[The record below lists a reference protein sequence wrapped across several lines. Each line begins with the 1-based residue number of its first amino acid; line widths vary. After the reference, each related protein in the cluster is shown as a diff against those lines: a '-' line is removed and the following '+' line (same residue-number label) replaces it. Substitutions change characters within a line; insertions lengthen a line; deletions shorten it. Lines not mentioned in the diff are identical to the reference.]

1 MDIRKLPVSQ
11 GLAWFRQAID
21 LGGRNPKGVFGAA
34 ALMILAFYAVA
45 LILVV
50 PMVASVSGLD
60 KNTADAGALMAR
72 IMPIAAAMMLA
83 ISLLVPFLVGGLM
96 HVIRETEAGRK
107 PGPLALFQ
115 PFRSGRGGR
124 LLAIGLIVLAV
135 QFAGGV
141 LAMLAG
147 GSDYIREYMEMMR
160 GIMSGADP
168 RTIAQPKTPFV
179 MLLLQLVVNYV
190 AYAILLFGVPL
201 VLFFDSALG
210 AALRDSLKAS
220 GRNVGPN
227 VFAGLLLLVGIIVA
241 VLLFFLFAALVTMLA
256 KLVHDALATIVMLGL
271 FLLFGCALIVVIVGA
286 GYFAWRDTFDAA
298 APTPASTLPASGI
311 EV

>member
-1 MDIRKLPVSQ
+1 MDIRKLPASQ

-34 ALMILAFYAVA
+34 ALMILAFYTVA

-60 KNTADAGALMAR
+60 RNNPDLGALMTR

-83 ISLLVPFLVGGLM
+83 ISLLMPFLIGGLM

-115 PFRSGRGGR
+115 PFRAGRGGR
-124 LLAIGLIVLAV
+124 LVAIGLIVLAV
-135 QFAGGV
+135 QIVGGV
-141 LAMLAG
+141 LVMVAG
-147 GSDYIREYMEMMR
+147 GSDYIREYLDMMR
-160 GIMSGADP
+160 GILSGADP
-168 RTIAQPKTPFV
+168 RTIAQPKTPFL
-179 MLLLQLVVNYV
+179 MLLLQLVVNYL

-201 VLFFDSALG
+201 VLFFDSPLG
-210 AALRDSLKAS
+210 DALRDSIKAS

-227 VFAGLLLLVGIIVA
+227 VLAGLLLLVGIIVA
-241 VLLFFLFAALVTMLA
+241 VLLFTLFAALVTMLA
-256 KLVHDALATIVMLGL
+256 KLIHDALATVVMLGL
-271 FLLFGCALIVVIVGA
+271 FLLFGCALMVVIVGA
-286 GYFAWRDTFDAA
+286 SYFAWRDTFDAT
-298 APTPASTLPASGI
+298 APMPQLPASGI
-311 EV
+311 EA